1 MVAQNTPKPLL
12 LKRKTNYL
20 VEIRRETPP
29 GGRGM
34 EAATIITE
42 YQNHLKA
49 LGYADATVEN
59 YRRHLNIFKD
69 YLSTEKIT
77 DLRKVTR
84 DSIKHFQEEIM
95 AEKHTAMETKAL
107 KLRPVKRLFEYLT
120 ENNQLLINPTEG
132 FKETCRQ
139 NRKMLPVLTIAEM
152 QRLLQQPNL
161 SFRMEIRNRA
171 FMEILYSAGIRSD
184 ELLNLTVHDVD
195 FKSKVL
201 YVRKAKGRK
210 QRVVP
215 LGKTARRYLREYLE
229 KIRPRYSK
237 KNPKERILFLKNTGH
252 PMQPHN
258 LRNAIREYRDKAKI
272 KKPVSPH
279 TFRRTCATHL
289 VQQGADIR
297 YIQKLLGHSRLDT
310 TQYYTK
316 IMPVEV
322 KDTHKKSHPGI
333 REKKC

>member
-1 MVAQNTPKPLL
+1 
-12 LKRKTNYL
+12 
-20 VEIRRETPP
+20 
-29 GGRGM
+29 M

-132 FKETCRQ
+132 FKETCRI
-139 NRKMLPVLTIAEM
+139 NRKILPVLTVDEM

-171 FMEILYSAGIRSD
+171 FMEILYSSGIRSE

-195 FKSKVL
+195 FKGKVL
-201 YVRKAKGRK
+201 YIRKAKGRK

-297 YIQKLLGHSRLDT
+297 YVQKLLGHKRLDT
-310 TQYYTK
+310 TQYYTR

-322 KDTHKKSHPGI
+322 KQTHAKTHPGVKGRKI
-333 REKKC
+333 C

>member
-1 MVAQNTPKPLL
+1 
-12 LKRKTNYL
+12 
-20 VEIRRETPP
+20 
-29 GGRGM
+29 M
-34 EAATIITE
+34 EAAIIIRE

-49 LGYADATVEN
+49 LGYADATVEI
-59 YRRHLNIFKD
+59 YRSHLNQFKD
-69 YLSTEKIT
+69 YLATVEIT

-84 DSIKHFQEEIM
+84 DIIKNFREGIM
-95 AEKHTAMETKAL
+95 ADKNIAMETKAL

-132 FKETCRQ
+132 FKETCRI
-139 NRKMLPVLTIAEM
+139 NRKILPVLTVDEM
-152 QRLLQQPNL
+152 QNLLQQPNL
-161 SFRMEIRNRA
+161 SFRMQIRDRA
-171 FMEILYSAGIRSD
+171 IMEVLYSSGIRSN

-201 YVRKAKGRK
+201 YVRKGKGSK

-237 KNPKERILFLKNTGH
+237 KNPKERILFLKNTG
-252 PMQPHN
+252 QSIQAHN
-258 LRNAIREYRDKAKI
+258 LRNAIRGYRDKAKI

-289 VQQGADIR
+289 VQQGADVR
-297 YIQKLLGHSRLDT
+297 YVQKLLGHRSLNT

-316 IMPVEV
+316 VMPVEV
-322 KDTHKKSHPGI
+322 KQTHNKSHPGT
-333 REKKC
+333 RGKRC